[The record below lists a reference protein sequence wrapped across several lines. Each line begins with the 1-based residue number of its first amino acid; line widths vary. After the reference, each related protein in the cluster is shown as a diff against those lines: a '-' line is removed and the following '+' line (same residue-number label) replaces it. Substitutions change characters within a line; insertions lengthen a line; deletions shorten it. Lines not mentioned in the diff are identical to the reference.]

1 MEVVKNDN
9 EENNV
14 EKKRQE
20 SMENI
25 LEMLLWGYNI
35 GFQEGKDKTVKAM
48 VDVLFENAVKIKPDL
63 EGFMD
68 RIRKIYGV
76 DEIEKN
82 MKDKDE

>member
-1 MEVVKNDN
+1 MKEVKNDN
-9 EENNV
+9 EEKDI
-14 EKKRQE
+14 EKARQE

-35 GFQEGKDKTVKAM
+35 GFKEGKDKTVKAM
-48 VDVLFENAVKIKPDL
+48 IDVLVENAVKIKPDL
-63 EGFMD
+63 EGFMN

-76 DEIEKN
+76 EEIEKN